1 MPRCNNMSLRRTK
14 SKVRL
19 TLQEAF
25 SRHWCISVTNRVDL
39 DLWPFFG
46 LFIAGALTSDANGP
60 QASPVEN
67 SENQPFDGVLATA
80 HTLADRAGAV
90 ILPHFRTS
98 FVIDHK
104 GGDLFDPVT
113 AADRA
118 AETAIRN
125 ALAEL
130 HPSHGIVGEEYGAL
144 RTDAEYCWVVDP
156 IDGTRAFIVGQPLW
170 GTLIGLKRGG
180 VPVLGVMDQPFVGE
194 RFFSGESESF
204 LRHGGTTKPMRTR
217 TCPSLSDALLTA
229 SSPDL
234 FTTDEER
241 ERFESL
247 ARAVRLRRFGGDCYN
262 YCLLALGQVD
272 LVVEAGLHIYDILPL
287 IPIIERAGG
296 IVTTWDGGDASDG
309 GRILAAGDKRLHEA
323 ALELLSGCVVR

>member
-1 MPRCNNMSLRRTK
+1 MARKP
-14 SKVRL
+14 
-19 TLQEAF
+19 
-25 SRHWCISVTNRVDL
+25 H
-39 DLWPFFG
+39 
-46 LFIAGALTSDANGP
+46 
-60 QASPVEN
+60 PVES
-67 SENQPFDGVLATA
+67 SENQSFDGLLATA

-90 ILPHFRTS
+90 ILPHFRTG

-118 AETAIRN
+118 AEMAIRE

-130 HPSHGIVGEEYGAL
+130 HPSHGIFGEEYGAL
-144 RTDAEYCWVVDP
+144 RADADYCWVVDP

-180 VPVLGVMDQPFVGE
+180 VPMLGVMDQPFVGE
-194 RFFSGESESF
+194 RFFSGERESF
-204 LRHGGTTKPMRTR
+204 LRCGGTTRPMRTR
-217 TCPSLSDALLTA
+217 ICSSLRDALLTA

-241 ERFESL
+241 GRFESL

-296 IVTTWDGGDASDG
+296 TVTTWDGGDAADG
-309 GRILAAGDKRLHEA
+309 GRILAAGDERLHEA
-323 ALELLSGCVVR
+323 ALRLLSG